1 MHNNIVSRARAELA
15 ALTRTDR
22 LRQRTADRIRAR
34 LDERMLARLRRET
47 AADPRRLTR
56 RMKELDQQWNIE
68 RILEGTAAAAV
79 LTGVGLGATVDRR
92 FLVLPAVVLL
102 LWLQQAAA
110 GWCPPAAVLRRFGL
124 HTRRE
129 IETERQALE
138 QLRAA
143 TASV

>member
-1 MHNNIVSRARAELA
+1 MHDNMVSRARAELA

-22 LRQRTADRIRAR
+22 VRQRTADRIRAR

-56 RMKELDQQWNIE
+56 RMKELDRQWDIE
-68 RILEGTAAAAV
+68 RILEGTAAVVA
-79 LTGVGLGATVDRR
+79 LTGVGLGVAVDRR

-102 LWLQQAAA
+102 LSFQQAVA
-110 GWCPPAAVLRRFGL
+110 GWCAPAAMLRRFGL

-129 IETERQALE
+129 IDTERQALE
-138 QLRAA
+138 QLSAV
-143 TASV
+143 TAQS